1 MSRCYLLCVIWR
13 AELVNFK
20 NKIILVTGGTGSFG
34 TQFIIQLKDSGAK
47 KIVVYSRDELKQF
60 DMSVKFKG
68 WSIEL
73 DFIVGD
79 IRDRDK
85 IFSSMKGV
93 DYVVHAAALKQV
105 PTGEN
110 FPSEVIQTNIVGT
123 RNVVEAAAYCGVERL
138 VSLSTDKA
146 AYPLSCYGATKLIS
160 ERIVMSQKSDT
171 VNVCLRYGNVLG
183 SRGSVIPLW
192 KNQIENHKPITV
204 TSPLM
209 TRFILSLSQAVQL
222 AIKCFDANDGDLF
235 VMKPP
240 ATSIKTLVSAFEIKY
255 GVLSQTVIGIRP
267 GEKMH
272 ETLLTS
278 DEVARGIEEQDGDIM
293 YVRVPKNRNQN
304 YFDKGDRDYEPKD
317 FTSLDAKQLNAEQVL
332 NKLKEAKLL

>member
-1 MSRCYLLCVIWR
+1 V
-13 AELVNFK
+13 VNFE
-20 NKIILVTGGTGSFG
+20 NKVILVTGATGSFG
-34 TQFIIQLKDSGAK
+34 TQFITQLKDSGAK

-60 DMSVKFKG
+60 DMSVKFKEFP
-68 WSIEL
+68 IEIEY
-73 DFIVGD
+73 IVGD

-85 IFSSMKGV
+85 MFSSMKGIN
-93 DYVVHAAALKQV
+93 YVAHAAALKQV

-110 FPSEVIQTNIVGT
+110 FPSEVIQTNIIGT
-123 RNVVEAAAYCGVERL
+123 KNVVDAASYCEVERL

-146 AYPLSCYGATKLIS
+146 AYPISCYGATKLIS

-171 VNVCLRYGNVLG
+171 INVCLRYGNVLG

-192 KNQIENHKPITV
+192 NNQIENHLPITI

-209 TRFILSLSQAVQL
+209 TRFFLSLSQAIRLVYR
-222 AIKCFDANDGDLF
+222 CFDACNGDLI

-240 ATSIKTLVSAFEIKY
+240 ATSIKTLVSTFELKY
-255 GVLSQTVIGIRP
+255 GSLAQTVIGIRP
-267 GEKMH
+267 GEKLH

-278 DEVARGIEEQDGDIM
+278 DEVARGAEEQDGDIT
-293 YVRVPKNRNQN
+293 YVRVPKNSNQN
-304 YFDKGDRDYEPKD
+304 YFDKGDRDVEPKD

-332 NKLKEAKLL
+332 EKLREANLL